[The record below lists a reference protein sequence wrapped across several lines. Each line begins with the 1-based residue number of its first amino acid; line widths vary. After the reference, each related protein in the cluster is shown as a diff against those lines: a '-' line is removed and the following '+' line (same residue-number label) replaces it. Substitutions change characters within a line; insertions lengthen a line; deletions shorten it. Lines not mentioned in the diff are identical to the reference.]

1 MMGIHR
7 RIRAMSEPATVL
19 LAVLVISL
27 VLPLHRGTRVWA
39 LTLVLPM
46 WWLADRVINLAL
58 YGTGVIR

>member
-1 MMGIHR
+1 
-7 RIRAMSEPATVL
+7 MSEPATVL

-27 VLPLHRGTRVWA
+27 VLPLHRRTRVWA